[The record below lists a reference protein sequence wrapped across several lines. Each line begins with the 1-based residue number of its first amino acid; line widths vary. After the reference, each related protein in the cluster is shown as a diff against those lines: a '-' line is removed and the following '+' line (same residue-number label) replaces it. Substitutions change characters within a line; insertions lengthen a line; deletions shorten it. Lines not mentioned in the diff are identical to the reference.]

1 MRKGFPG
8 RSRRRARL
16 FIRVFVLLQGIAWV
30 SLLCPPPG
38 QGKLFIDINAPSVR
52 RLRIAV
58 PDFRNLSAKEVQP
71 ELAAELPRVVT
82 EDLETS
88 GYFAAM
94 DKEAFLAEETEGETL
109 AKIDF
114 KSWSVIGAE
123 LLLKGRYTCIG
134 RSLEVE
140 IRLFDVFLGR
150 QILGKRVL
158 GDISGRRRLM
168 HRISNQIIRTLTGR
182 EGVFLSKIAF
192 VSNTTGH
199 KEIYV
204 SDYDGHNV
212 RQLTFDKNIAQ
223 LPRWSPDGKKLLY
236 NSYKDG
242 GTHLYLRDMTSGSL
256 RRISF
261 REGLNI
267 GAAWAPDGRHFALT
281 LSPGGDPDIFLL
293 NLEGKI
299 VKQLTDH
306 WGIDVS
312 PTFSPDGK
320 KIAFVSNRSGS
331 PQIYVANLDEGTQE
345 RITFEGNYNTSP
357 AWSVLDR
364 IAFTS
369 MNGGRF
375 DIASVAPEGGPVR
388 WLTQEQGNNEDP
400 NWSPDG
406 RYVVFSSNR
415 SGAYHL
421 YLMDANGQGQRRITS
436 LKGDQISPSWAP

>member
-1 MRKGFPG
+1 MHEGIFGPI
-8 RSRRRARL
+8 RRRTGLLVRIFA
-16 FIRVFVLLQGIAWV
+16 LLQGFVWV
-30 SLLCPPPG
+30 SLLCPAPG
-38 QGKLFIDINAPSVR
+38 QGKIFIDINAPSVR
-52 RLRIAV
+52 RLRIAI
-58 PDFRNLSAKEVQP
+58 PDFRNLSAAEAHP
-71 ELAAELPRVVT
+71 ALAAALPGIVS

-94 DKEAFLAEETEGETL
+94 DKEAFLADETEGVTAET
-109 AKIDF
+109 IDF

-123 LLLKGRYTCIG
+123 LLLKGRYTSIG

-158 GDISGRRRLM
+158 GDIEGRRLLM
-168 HRISNQIIRTLTGR
+168 HRISNEIIRTLTGR
-182 EGVFLSKIAF
+182 EGIFLSKIAF
-192 VSNTTGH
+192 VGNPTGH

-204 SDYDGHNV
+204 CEYDGHHA
-212 RQLTFDKNIAQ
+212 RQLTFDKSIAQ

-242 GTHLYLRDMTSGSL
+242 GTHLYLRDMASGAL
-256 RRISF
+256 RRVSS

-281 LSPGGDPDIFLL
+281 LSPAGDPDIFLL

-299 VKQLTDH
+299 VRRLTDH

-331 PQIYVANLDEGTQE
+331 PQIYVADLDRGTQE
-345 RITFEGNYNTSP
+345 RITFEGRYNTSP
-357 AWSVLDR
+357 TWSALDR

-369 MNGGRF
+369 MRDGRF
-375 DIASVAPEGGPVR
+375 DIGLVGPEGGTVR

-400 NWSPDG
+400 CWSPDG
-406 RYVVFSSNR
+406 RYLVFTSNR
-415 SGAYHL
+415 TGAYHL

-436 LKGDQISPSWAP
+436 LQGDQISPSWAP